1 MYFSEIIGQIGKGN
15 YIFDKKNQVIL
26 EIVEGKIKIQFYPE
40 NAKVICNSEEV
51 EVSLEQFSDFTF
63 EKRESE
69 VDGEENQVA
78 LLFNNDEI
86 LVCTES
92 KSSTIQTLFEL
103 LSDLFDD
110 NVICSPKYQVEKLI
124 NKFSIDCDKKFNPII
139 WKLLLQYKKK
149 IEMAFEEGDFKPNS
163 KIITLLEEESGEI
176 ASNLGET
183 AKKGFSNL
191 VKNFNGLGSLV
202 QAGIGIAKAAGTRIA
217 KGMVNNLFSEKNIML
232 LTNQNVGKQ
241 SLSDVQLVAYDSNG
255 NVVDVEIVPESLEA
269 EVEISSPQKTV
280 PVKIETEGELDGK
293 AIKSLAPSVK
303 EVTLYGSQEVLDN
316 IEYLPV
322 SIDISGIDSDKN
334 YTVNLTNPTGVREI
348 SVKTI
353 NVKLVVAE
361 VVSTEIGNVKIN
373 INNLED
379 GYAVQA
385 LDESYSSV
393 TVIVKGSQDVI
404 DSLDASTIY
413 ASIDLAGLQ
422 AGQHEVDVK
431 VSGDDNRLSYTSRIK
446 KVKVLI
452 TEK

>member
-1 MYFSEIIGQIGKGN
+1 MKKISNKKKNIFKPVIAFFDKWLITPITKLILLVGDYFKNNDKGIEKILNNRQALVIISLLFALLAFYTIDSQGGSLIDDNAEILYGIPVSAVYNEEAYVIEGLPDVVDVTLIGKKWN
-15 YIFDKKNQVIL
+15 VYLAKQ
-26 EIVEGKIKIQFYPE
+26 YP
-40 NAKVICNSEEV
+40 AD
-51 EVSLEQFSDFTF
+51 EVSVDLSELTPGTHKVSLNYKQNVSSVTYKVDPSTVTVVVYKKMS
-63 EKRESE
+63 EKREVTADIIHKDSL
-69 VDGEENQVA
+69 DTKLNIENVTLSKDKVTIKGTELKLSQVA
-78 LLFNNDEI
+78 SVKALIDINN
-86 LVCTES
+86 
-92 KSSTIQTLFEL
+92 
-103 LSDLFDD
+103 
-110 NVICSPKYQVEKLI
+110 
-124 NKFSIDCDKKFNPII
+124 
-139 WKLLLQYKKK
+139 
-149 IEMAFEEGDFKPNS
+149 
-163 KIITLLEEESGEI
+163 
-176 ASNLGET
+176 
-183 AKKGFSNL
+183 
-191 VKNFNGLGSLV
+191 
-202 QAGIGIAKAAGTRIA
+202 
-217 KGMVNNLFSEKNIML
+217 